1 VSAEKMTI
9 DNVSFFSDYGTRDE
23 FVGVVKG
30 VIVDIAAHARVI
42 DITHDIPAFDVRA
55 GSLAIARSVPY
66 LPSGVVLAV
75 VDPGVGTSRK
85 GIAIEVPSGVFI
97 GPDNGLLASGVALAG
112 GARRAFELNNPDYQL
127 AAPGAT
133 FAGRDIFAPAAAHLC
148 NGVALTSLGT
158 EIDPASLMPGL
169 VPIHRI
175 EGEEVHCEV
184 TWIDRYG
191 NCQLNVGPQDVEQF
205 GSPVQVKIV
214 GSDATQSIVR
224 SAPVVT
230 AFGEIGGGLGLV
242 VDSYGMLA
250 ICMDR
255 ASAAAELDA
264 AVGMGVVLSAS
275 SDGGVSTS
283 VRLTNK
289 TGQGSNS

>member
-1 VSAEKMTI
+1 
-9 DNVSFFSDYGTRDE
+9 
-23 FVGVVKG
+23 
-30 VIVDIAAHARVI
+30 
-42 DITHDIPAFDVRA
+42 
-55 GSLAIARSVPY
+55 
-66 LPSGVVLAV
+66 VLAV

-85 GIAIEVPSGVFI
+85 GIAIEVPGGVFI
-97 GPDNGLLASGVALAG
+97 GPDNGLLPSGVALAG
-112 GARRAFELNNPDYQL
+112 GALRAFELNNPDYQL

-169 VPIHRI
+169 VPLHRT
-175 EGEEVHCEV
+175 EADQVHCEV

-205 GSPVQVKIV
+205 GSPLQVKIV
-214 GSDATQSIVR
+214 GDDATQSIVR
-224 SAPVVT
+224 SAPVVG

-255 ASAAAELDA
+255 ASAANELDA
-264 AVGMGVVLSAS
+264 AVGMGVVLSAAK
-275 SDGGVSTS
+275 DGGVSAS
-283 VRLTNK
+283 VRLTSK
-289 TGQGSNS
+289 TMPGPNS

>member
-1 VSAEKMTI
+1 MTI

-85 GIAIEVPSGVFI
+85 GIAIEVPGGVFI

-127 AAPGAT
+127 TAPGAT

-169 VPIHRI
+169 VPLHRI

-184 TWIDRYG
+184 TWIDHYG
-191 NCQLNVGPQDVEQF
+191 NCQLNVGPQEVEQF
-205 GSPVQVKIV
+205 GSPIQVKIV
-214 GSDATQSIVR
+214 GDVATQSIVR
-224 SAPVVT
+224 SAHVVKSF
-230 AFGEIGGGLGLV
+230 AEIGGGLGLV

-255 ASAAAELDA
+255 ASAAGELDA

-275 SDGGVSTS
+275 ADGGTSTS
-283 VRLTNK
+283 VRLSRK
-289 TGQGSNS
+289 TDEGSDS